1 MSLAESEPSESAAPP
16 PPSSSPKRKD
26 SGSTS
31 ITNGAIDVL
40 QPSSQEEEE
49 KKKERQQLQQQQQQ
63 QGQQVVAPRDLR
75 LNEDPQ
81 KKLMLK
87 EKEIEKMETEY
98 ELETR
103 DYDWRQNGN
112 EVSIFIML
120 RDSNINAMDIE
131 VIQRSSK
138 KLDVRR
144 YIHIVMEKKE
154 RDRVWP
160 YCFTSEDRE
169 ATMEITNRVYMDI
182 DIDDERI
189 GRIVI
194 GLFGHDAPA
203 TCKNFRYFCN
213 NQPQDTYKGKEMT
226 YKGTRVHRVIP
237 NFIIQ
242 GDGSGSGSI
251 YGSTFKDENFRI
263 RCADMVCLCW
273 TVFISHNEAGI
284 LTMANTGRDT
294 NAAQFMI
301 TLQPSSW
308 LDLKHV
314 AFGKVVDGLDIL
326 EKIAEKGSLNGEP
339 TANIVISGCGELPWY

>member
-1 MSLAESEPSESAAPP
+1 
-16 PPSSSPKRKD
+16 
-26 SGSTS
+26 
-31 ITNGAIDVL
+31 
-40 QPSSQEEEE
+40 
-49 KKKERQQLQQQQQQ
+49 
-63 QGQQVVAPRDLR
+63 
-75 LNEDPQ
+75 
-81 KKLMLK
+81 
-87 EKEIEKMETEY
+87 
-98 ELETR
+98 
-103 DYDWRQNGN
+103 
-112 EVSIFIML
+112 
-120 RDSNINAMDIE
+120 
-131 VIQRSSK
+131 
-138 KLDVRR
+138 
-144 YIHIVMEKKE
+144 
-154 RDRVWP
+154 
-160 YCFTSEDRE
+160 
-169 ATMEITNRVYMDI
+169 MEITNRVYMDI

-242 GDGSGSGSI
+242 GGDFLNGDGSGSGSI

-263 RCADMVCLCW
+263 R
-273 TVFISHNEAGI
+273 HNEAGI